1 MSDAKETPSNKI
13 LILATVACAY
23 PGADAAGQAHMGYPA
38 NTYIV
43 RVPSPVLFPES
54 FYLRC
59 FEQGIGGIIVMSCG
73 EECPYKG
80 AYDKLAARLDR
91 LALILKKKGINPK
104 RLKLTSICTVCT
116 KPFLKEIND
125 MNALL
130 EAEREQAA

>member
-1 MSDAKETPSNKI
+1 MSHSPKAQPPKI

-23 PGADAAGQAHMGYPA
+23 PGADAAGQAHMSYPA

-59 FEQGIGGIIVMSCG
+59 FEKGIGGIIVMSCG

-80 AYDKLAARLDR
+80 AYDRLAARLDR
-91 LALILKKKGINPK
+91 LSLILKKQGINPK
-104 RLKLTSICTVCT
+104 RLKLTAICTVCT
-116 KPFLKEIND
+116 KPFLREIND
-125 MNALL
+125 MNKLL
-130 EAEREQAA
+130 ESELGSAS